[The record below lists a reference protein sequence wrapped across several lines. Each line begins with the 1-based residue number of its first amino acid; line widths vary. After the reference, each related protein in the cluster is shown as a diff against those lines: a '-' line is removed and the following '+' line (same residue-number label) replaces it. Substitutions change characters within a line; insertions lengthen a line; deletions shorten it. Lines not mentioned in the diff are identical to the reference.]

1 MYGTNGQIGLRKR
14 KGAGINNENFFSS
27 DVFIFKMLINK

>member
-14 KGAGINNENFFSS
+14 KGAGINNENFSS